1 MLTKKFYLPSG
12 ALIVAIVAI
21 AFFALRSDTAKEPI
35 TIYKP
40 VTPTK
45 RSLTPT
51 TPTVEARTISASMSK
66 EETIEETP
74 VSTSEVPMSY
84 LLSEFPDYETMNSV
98 GQGVARELARLR
110 WEGENRRAKKAKI
123 LAELRA
129 GNADLK
135 RKIAEQEAAKEL
147 RDYFDSTMLLL
158 NTEYADVEAF
168 SERCPDAQET
178 DFIREY
184 PDETERNAFYARTL
198 EAAKIR
204 KELVD
209 RILATP
215 GIPERLPP
223 TTLEILRDTANAVSI
238 DEISAALEIL
248 RSKGVSE

>member
-1 MLTKKFYLPSG
+1 MLLKKFYIPIG
-12 ALIVAIVAI
+12 ILILVICAVG
-21 AFFALRSDTAKEPI
+21 FLSLRSDTSKEPI
-35 TIYKP
+35 VIYKTVTP
-40 VTPTK
+40 VKRSVTPT
-45 RSLTPT
+45 TQ
-51 TPTVEARTISASMSK
+51 ARTVFASMA
-66 EETIEETP
+66 IEETP

-84 LLSEFPDYETMNSV
+84 LLSEFPDYKTMNSV
-98 GQGVARELARLR
+98 SQGVVRELARLR
-110 WEGENRRAKKAKI
+110 WEGENRRRKKAKI

-168 SERCPDAQET
+168 SERYPDAQET
-178 DFIREY
+178 AFIREY

-204 KELVD
+204 KGLVD